1 MSKPIPETLLDPQAE
16 IAALKAKNEKLQK
29 INDALI
35 FRIEEGPD
43 NNAAYSAF
51 ESSVHLALQVNLKT
65 HELNNA
71 LAELQGLNQQLSKAN
86 QEANLFRQRFV
97 DAIESISEAFVL
109 LNDQGNIIYQ
119 NNNFKQ
125 LWQSTELSSLE
136 GDNYYELKA
145 LGKLKGI
152 ILSVTPNSDDNNSV
166 YHLSNNRWYQLNEK
180 RIQDGGMV
188 LLFTD
193 ITHIKHAES
202 QRYER
207 AIAQKNKLLQNL
219 IDNLSQGV
227 LLLNKNEIPEVWNA
241 KFEAFCELSH
251 ETILNVSQLHEFNSI
266 TEVFLYPT
274 RDMNF
279 HTQELSNGKV
289 IDVRRHF
296 ISDGQS
302 IITLSDITEQHQ
314 YEQSL
319 RESENWIR
327 TITDNVPAMIAYV
340 NKQKQFMFTNK
351 VYNQWYGDQERE
363 LIGQD
368 LATSN
373 LFDDWERISV
383 FVNRALDGEMVS
395 FESKE
400 TSVNGQESYLQKSYV
415 PNINNNGTVD
425 GFFVL
430 INDITERMNAAQA
443 LQNANFELEERVQIR
458 TRALENEI
466 ESRKQTQ
473 ARLSHAI
480 TSAKEATESKSKFL
494 AAVSHDLLQPLNA
507 AQLFAASLLGDFEPS
522 EKPLLNSIKSS
533 LNDLE
538 NLIVTL
544 VDISKLDAGV
554 IKPDIQV
561 FPLNSLLSNIS
572 ADYEKISL
580 VHDIEFTFIPTQV
593 YVKSDSLLLARILR
607 NYLSNAIRYAKGGK
621 VTLGCRRRGN
631 QVEIQVLDSG
641 EGIAQDD
648 LQEIFKEF
656 KRLKGAVQA
665 QQSLGLG
672 LAIVDKMAKVLEHD
686 IHVQSYLGRGS
697 CFSVSLPIVTA
708 SQFYQ
713 KRAPELSQPQALND
727 ARVWVIDNDPKICD
741 AMDVLLSMWG
751 CEVAVATSLEVLQDS
766 IDIEEALCDILIV
779 DYHLDHEQTGIM
791 VSKDIASIRQSS
803 LPTIMISANYSQA
816 LQEECKQ
823 NGIILL
829 NKPVKPLKLRMTMQ
843 QCLR

>member
-1 MSKPIPETLLDPQAE
+1 MNKPKQESYIDAQAE
-16 IAALKAKNEKLQK
+16 IAALKAENEKLQK
-29 INDALI
+29 INNALI
-35 FRIEEGPD
+35 FRIEEGHD
-43 NNAAYSAF
+43 NNAAYASF
-51 ESSVHLALQVNLKT
+51 ESSVHLALQVKLKT
-65 HELNNA
+65 HELNQA
-71 LAELQGLNQQLSKAN
+71 LADLQALNQQLSKAN
-86 QEANLFRQRFV
+86 QDANLFRQRFI

-109 LNDQGNIIYQ
+109 LNDQGDIVYQ
-119 NNNFKQ
+119 NNHFKR
-125 LWQSTELSSLE
+125 LWKNTELSSLV
-136 GDNYYELKA
+136 GSNYYELKA

-152 ILSVTPNSDDNNSV
+152 ILSVTPNSDENNAV
-166 YHLSNNRWYQLNEK
+166 YHLNNNRWYQLNEK

-193 ITHIKHAES
+193 ITHIKLAETR
-202 QRYER
+202 RYER
-207 AIAQKNKLLQNL
+207 AIAQKNTLLQNL

-227 LLLNKNEIPEVWNA
+227 LLLNNNEAPEVWNA
-241 KFEAFCELSH
+241 KFEHFCELSH
-251 ETILNVSQLHEFNSI
+251 ENIQNVSQLHEFNNI
-266 TEVFLYPT
+266 TEVFLYPS
-274 RDMNF
+274 REMNF
-279 HTQELSNGKV
+279 HIQELTNGNV
-289 IDVRRHF
+289 IEVRRHF
-296 ISDGQS
+296 ISDGRS
-302 IITLSDITEQHQ
+302 IITISDITEQHR

-351 VYNQWYGDQERE
+351 VYNQWYGDPGQE

-368 LATSN
+368 LEASN

-383 FVNRALDGEMVS
+383 FVNRALDGEVVS

-400 TSVNGQESYLQKSYV
+400 TSVTGQQSYLQKSYV
-415 PNINNNGTVD
+415 PNVNNNGSID

-430 INDITERMNAAQA
+430 INDITDRINAAQA
-443 LQNANFELEERVQIR
+443 LQSANFELEERVQIR
-458 TRALENEI
+458 TRALESEV
-466 ESRKQTQ
+466 ESRKQAQ
-473 ARLSHAI
+473 ERLSEAI
-480 TSAKEATESKSKFL
+480 ISAKEATESKSKFL

-507 AQLFAASLLGDFEPS
+507 AQLFAASLFGDFKTS

-544 VDISKLDAGV
+544 VDISKLDAGL

-572 ADYEKISL
+572 ADYEKISY
-580 VHDIEFTFIPTQV
+580 VHDVEFTFIPTQL

-607 NYLSNAIRYAKGGK
+607 NYLSNAIRYAKGKK

-631 QVEIQVLDSG
+631 KVEIQVLDTG
-641 EGIAQDD
+641 VGIAQED

-656 KRLKGAVQA
+656 KRLKGTVQA

-672 LAIVDKMAKVLEHD
+672 LAIVDKMSKVLEHD
-686 IHVQSYLGRGS
+686 IDVTSKLGQGS
-697 CFSVSLPIVTA
+697 CFSVSLPIV
-708 SQFYQ
+708 SSSEYYQ
-713 KRAPELSQPQALND
+713 HSVSEPSQPQSLNG
-727 ARVWVIDNDPKICD
+727 ARIWVIDNDPNICD
-741 AMDVLLSMWG
+741 AMDVLLSAWG
-751 CEVAVATSLEVLQDS
+751 CEVEVATSLAVLEDS
-766 IDIEEALCDILIV
+766 ISVEENCDLLII
-779 DYHLDHEQTGIM
+779 DYHLDNEQTGIM
-791 VSKDIASIRQSS
+791 VSQEITTKRKSSI
-803 LPTIMISANYSQA
+803 PTIMISANYSQS

-843 QCLR
+843 QCLC

>member
-1 MSKPIPETLLDPQAE
+1 MNKPKQETYIDAQAE

-29 INDALI
+29 INNALI
-35 FRIEEGPD
+35 FRIEEGHV
-43 NNAAYSAF
+43 NNAAYASF

-65 HELNNA
+65 HELNQA
-71 LAELQGLNQQLSKAN
+71 LADLQGLNQQLSKAN
-86 QEANLFRQRFV
+86 QEANLFRQRFI

-109 LNDQGNIIYQ
+109 LNDQGDIVYQ
-119 NNNFKQ
+119 NNHFKR
-125 LWQSTELSSLE
+125 LWKNTELSSLV
-136 GDNYYELKA
+136 GSNYYELKA

-152 ILSVTPNSDDNNSV
+152 ILSVTPNSDENNAV
-166 YHLSNNRWYQLNEK
+166 YHLNNNRWYQLNEK

-193 ITHIKHAES
+193 ITHIKLAETR
-202 QRYER
+202 RYER
-207 AIAQKNKLLQNL
+207 AIAQKNTLLQNL

-227 LLLNKNEIPEVWNA
+227 LLLNNNEAPEVWNA
-241 KFEAFCELSH
+241 KFEHFCELSH
-251 ETILNVSQLHEFNSI
+251 ENIQNVSQLHEFNNI
-266 TEVFLYPT
+266 TEVFLYPS
-274 RDMNF
+274 REMNF
-279 HTQELSNGKV
+279 HIQELTNGNV
-289 IDVRRHF
+289 IEVRRHF
-296 ISDGQS
+296 ISDGRS
-302 IITLSDITEQHQ
+302 IITISDITEQHR

-351 VYNQWYGDQERE
+351 VYNQWYGDPGQE

-368 LATSN
+368 LEASN

-383 FVNRALDGEMVS
+383 FVNRALDGEVVS

-400 TSVNGQESYLQKSYV
+400 TSVTGQQSYLQKSYV
-415 PNINNNGTVD
+415 PNVNNNGSID

-430 INDITERMNAAQA
+430 INDITDRINAAQA
-443 LQNANFELEERVQIR
+443 LQSANFELEERVQIR
-458 TRALENEI
+458 TRALESEV
-466 ESRKQTQ
+466 ESRKQAQ
-473 ARLSHAI
+473 ERLSEAI
-480 TSAKEATESKSKFL
+480 ISAKEATESKSKFL

-507 AQLFAASLLGDFEPS
+507 AQLFAASLFGDFKTS

-544 VDISKLDAGV
+544 VDISKLDAGL

-572 ADYEKISL
+572 ADYEKISY
-580 VHDIEFTFIPTQV
+580 VHDVEFTFIPTQL
-593 YVKSDSLLLARILR
+593 YVKSDSLLLSRILR
-607 NYLSNAIRYAKGGK
+607 NYLSNAIRYAKGKK

-631 QVEIQVLDSG
+631 KVEIQVLDTG
-641 EGIAQDD
+641 VGIAQED

-656 KRLKGAVQA
+656 KRLKGTVQA

-672 LAIVDKMAKVLEHD
+672 LAIVDKMSKVLEHD
-686 IHVQSYLGRGS
+686 IDVTSKLGQGS
-697 CFSVSLPIVTA
+697 CFSVSLPIV
-708 SQFYQ
+708 SSSEYYQ
-713 KRAPELSQPQALND
+713 HSVSEPSQPQSLNG
-727 ARVWVIDNDPKICD
+727 ARIWVIDNDPNICD
-741 AMDVLLSMWG
+741 AMDVLLSAWG
-751 CEVAVATSLEVLQDS
+751 CEVEVATSLAVLEDS
-766 IDIEEALCDILIV
+766 ISVEENCDLLII
-779 DYHLDHEQTGIM
+779 DYHLDNEQTGIM
-791 VSKDIASIRQSS
+791 VSQEITTKRKSSI
-803 LPTIMISANYSQA
+803 PTIMISANYSQS

-843 QCLR
+843 QCLC

>member
-1 MSKPIPETLLDPQAE
+1 MNKPIDELYLDAKTE
-16 IAALKAKNEKLQK
+16 VATLKAKNEKLQK
-29 INDALI
+29 INNALI
-35 FRIEEGPD
+35 FRIEEGHD
-43 NNAAYSAF
+43 NNAAYSSF

-65 HELNNA
+65 QELNQA
-71 LAELQGLNQQLSKAN
+71 LADLQALNQQLSKAN
-86 QEANLFRQRFV
+86 QEANVFRQRFI

-109 LNDQGNIIYQ
+109 LNDQGDIVYQ
-119 NNNFKQ
+119 NNHFKR
-125 LWQSTELSSLE
+125 LWKNTELSSLD
-136 GDNYYELKA
+136 GSNYYELTA

-152 ILSVTPNSDDNNSV
+152 ILSVTPNSDKNNSV
-166 YHLSNNRWYQLNEK
+166 YHLNNNRWYQLNEK
-180 RIQDGGMV
+180 PIQDGGVV

-193 ITHIKHAES
+193 ITHIKLAET

-207 AIAQKNKLLQNL
+207 AIAQKNTILQNL

-227 LLLNKNEIPEVWNA
+227 LLLNQNETPEVWNA
-241 KFEAFCELSH
+241 KFEHFCALSH
-251 ETILNVSQLHEFNSI
+251 ENIQNVSQLHDFNNI
-266 TEVFLYPT
+266 TEVFLYPS
-274 RDMNF
+274 REMNF
-279 HTQELSNGKV
+279 HIQELTNGNV
-289 IDVRRHF
+289 IEVRRHY
-296 ISDGQS
+296 ISDGKS
-302 IITLSDITEQHQ
+302 IITISDITEQHH

-351 VYNQWYGDQERE
+351 VYNQWYGDPGQE

-368 LATSN
+368 LETSN

-400 TSVNGQESYLQKSYV
+400 TSVTGKQSYLQKSYV
-415 PNINNNGTVD
+415 PNVNNNGSID

-430 INDITERMNAAQA
+430 INDITESINAAQA

-458 TRALENEI
+458 TQALESEV
-466 ESRKQTQ
+466 ESRKQAQ
-473 ARLSHAI
+473 ERLSEAMK
-480 TSAKEATESKSKFL
+480 SAKEATESKSKFL

-507 AQLFAASLLGDFEPS
+507 AQLFAASLFGDFKTS

-544 VDISKLDAGV
+544 VDISKLDAGL

-572 ADYEKISL
+572 KDYEKISY
-580 VHDIEFTFIPTQV
+580 VHDVEFTFIPTKL
-593 YVKSDSLLLARILR
+593 YVRSDSLLLARILR
-607 NYLSNAIRYAKGGK
+607 NYLSNAIRYAKGKK

-631 QVEIQVLDSG
+631 KVEIQVLDTG
-641 EGIAQDD
+641 VGIAEED

-656 KRLKGAVQA
+656 KRLKGTVQA

-672 LAIVDKMAKVLEHD
+672 LAIVDKMSKVLEHD
-686 IHVQSYLGRGS
+686 IDVTSKLGQGS
-697 CFSVSLPIVTA
+697 CFSVSLPIVSSSA
-708 SQFYQ
+708 YYQ
-713 KRAPELSQPQALND
+713 HSVSEPSQPQSLSG
-727 ARVWVIDNDPKICD
+727 ARIWVIDNDPNICD
-741 AMDVLLSMWG
+741 AMDILLSAWG
-751 CEVAVATSLEVLQDS
+751 CEVEVATSLEVLEDS
-766 IDIEEALCDILIV
+766 INIEENCDLLIV
-779 DYHLDHEQTGIM
+779 DYHLDNEQTGIM
-791 VSKDIASIRQSS
+791 VSQEITTKRKSTI
-803 LPTIMISANYSQA
+803 PTIMISANYSQS

-843 QCLR
+843 QCLC

>member
-1 MSKPIPETLLDPQAE
+1 MNKPKQESYIDAQAE
-16 IAALKAKNEKLQK
+16 IAALKAENEKLQK
-29 INDALI
+29 INNALI
-35 FRIEEGPD
+35 FRIEEGHD
-43 NNAAYSAF
+43 NNAAYASF

-65 HELNNA
+65 HELNQA
-71 LAELQGLNQQLSKAN
+71 LADLQALNQQLSKAN
-86 QEANLFRQRFV
+86 QDANLFRQRFI

-109 LNDQGNIIYQ
+109 LNDQGDIVYQ
-119 NNNFKQ
+119 NNHFKR
-125 LWQSTELSSLE
+125 LWKNTELSSLV
-136 GDNYYELKA
+136 GSNYYELKA

-152 ILSVTPNSDDNNSV
+152 ILSVTPNSDENNAV
-166 YHLSNNRWYQLNEK
+166 YHLNNNRWYQLNEK

-193 ITHIKHAES
+193 ITHIKFAETR
-202 QRYER
+202 RYER
-207 AIAQKNKLLQNL
+207 AIAQKNTLLQNL

-227 LLLNKNEIPEVWNA
+227 LLLNNNEAPEVWNA
-241 KFEAFCELSH
+241 KFEHFCELSH
-251 ETILNVSQLHEFNSI
+251 ENIQNVSQLHEFNNI
-266 TEVFLYPT
+266 TEVFLYPS
-274 RDMNF
+274 REMNF
-279 HTQELSNGKV
+279 HIQELTNGNV
-289 IDVRRHF
+289 IEVRRHF
-296 ISDGQS
+296 ISDGRS
-302 IITLSDITEQHQ
+302 IITISDITEQHR

-351 VYNQWYGDQERE
+351 VYNQWYGDPGQE

-368 LATSN
+368 LEASN

-383 FVNRALDGEMVS
+383 FVNRALDGEVVS

-400 TSVNGQESYLQKSYV
+400 TSVTGQQSYLQKSYV
-415 PNINNNGTVD
+415 PNVNNNGSID

-430 INDITERMNAAQA
+430 INDITDRINAAQA

-458 TRALENEI
+458 TRALESEV
-466 ESRKQTQ
+466 ESRKQAQ
-473 ARLSHAI
+473 ERLSEAI
-480 TSAKEATESKSKFL
+480 ISAKEATESKSKFL

-507 AQLFAASLLGDFEPS
+507 AQLFAASLFGDFKTS
-522 EKPLLNSIKSS
+522 EKPLINSIKSS

-544 VDISKLDAGV
+544 VDISKLDAGL

-572 ADYEKISL
+572 ADYEKISY
-580 VHDIEFTFIPTQV
+580 VHDVEFTFIPTQL

-607 NYLSNAIRYAKGGK
+607 NYLSNAIRYAKGKK

-631 QVEIQVLDSG
+631 KVEIQVLDTG
-641 EGIAQDD
+641 VGIAQED

-656 KRLKGAVQA
+656 KRLKGTVQA

-672 LAIVDKMAKVLEHD
+672 LAIVDKMSKVLEHD
-686 IHVQSYLGRGS
+686 IDVTSKLGQGS
-697 CFSVSLPIVTA
+697 CFSVSLPIV
-708 SQFYQ
+708 SSSEYYQ
-713 KRAPELSQPQALND
+713 HSVSEPSQPQSLNG
-727 ARVWVIDNDPKICD
+727 ARIWVIDNDPNICD
-741 AMDVLLSMWG
+741 AMDVLLSAWG
-751 CEVAVATSLEVLQDS
+751 CEVVVATSLAVLEDNIS
-766 IDIEEALCDILIV
+766 VEENCDLLII
-779 DYHLDHEQTGIM
+779 DYHLDNEQTGIM
-791 VSKDIASIRQSS
+791 VSQEITTKRKSSI
-803 LPTIMISANYSQA
+803 PTIMISANYSQS

-843 QCLR
+843 QCLC